1 MASTIQVRV
10 YDDLKTNAVLSETFN
25 ENLRSLGI
33 TEIHKHRKGTG
44 SVDIGNISN
53 VCPTIHPYIEI
64 ADCEITGHSQ
74 QMVDATVTDFAHDRL
89 ITAAVA
95 LAYTVA
101 RDMDKNVASGKYGNE
116 VTNMV
121 SEYIA
126 NKESANTETNTSS
139 KNK

>member
-1 MASTIQVRV
+1 MIILS

-53 VCPTIHPYIEI
+53 VCPTIHPYIGI

-95 LAYTVA
+95 LAYTGYDVL
-101 RDMDKNVASGKYGNE
+101 SGAIKL
-116 VTNMV
+116 
-121 SEYIA
+121 
-126 NKESANTETNTSS
+126 K
-139 KNK
+139 

>member
-1 MASTIQVRV
+1 MTGATLEVSNYELS
-10 YDDLKTNAVLSETFN
+10 YDDLKQMLCFQKHLTK
-25 ENLRSLGI
+25 NLRLLGI

-53 VCPTIHPYIEI
+53 VCPTIHPYIGI

-95 LAYTVA
+95 LAYTGYDVL
-101 RDMDKNVASGKYGNE
+101 SGAIKL
-116 VTNMV
+116 
-121 SEYIA
+121 
-126 NKESANTETNTSS
+126 K
-139 KNK
+139 